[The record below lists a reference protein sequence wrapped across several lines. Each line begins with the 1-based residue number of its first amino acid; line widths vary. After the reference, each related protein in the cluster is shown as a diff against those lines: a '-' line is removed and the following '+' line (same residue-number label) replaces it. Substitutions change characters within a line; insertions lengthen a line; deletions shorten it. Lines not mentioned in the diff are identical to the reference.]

1 MKTSLIDKLACPFD
15 KHDLDLLIHKQQD
28 DNIMEGVFTCP
39 VCQRYYPII
48 HGIPI
53 FSPDK
58 YREEELERPLLDRWG
73 LNLEKAEGPEGFR
86 ILLTAGK

>member
-15 KHDLDLLIHKQQD
+15 KHDLELQIHKQQD
-28 DNIMEGVFTCP
+28 DNIMEGVFTCS

-53 FSPDK
+53 FSPDE
-58 YREEELERPLLDRWG
+58 YRQEELERPLLDRWG
-73 LNLEKAEGPEGFR
+73 LQLENGDSKAGFR
-86 ILLTAGK
+86 VLLPEK